1 MKKLIFI
8 FVVFTF
14 NILNAQ
20 YYSYTNI
27 KNLPQNEYFTYK
39 GISSKKDKIPLLES
53 SKSELI
59 SLIVKSNSLSQY
71 AI

>member
-8 FVVFTF
+8 FAVFTF

-27 KNLPQNEYFTYK
+27 KKLPKNEYFTYK
-39 GISSKKDKIPLLES
+39 GISSKKDKAIIINIFKIFFISILQLLLY
-53 SKSELI
+53 LI
-59 SLIVKSNSLSQY
+59 
-71 AI
+71 